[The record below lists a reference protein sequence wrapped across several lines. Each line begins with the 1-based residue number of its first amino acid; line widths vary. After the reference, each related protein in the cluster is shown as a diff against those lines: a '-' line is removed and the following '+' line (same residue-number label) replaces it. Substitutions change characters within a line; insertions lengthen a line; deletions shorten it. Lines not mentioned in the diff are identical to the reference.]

1 MSHLIKTV
9 LEDAYLFLSQV
20 VLLEF
25 DEASMD
31 CKCSTV
37 PEDYTFNTKSRLAS
51 RKTLDEVSFTVNL
64 NTKLVDVQSVKVNE
78 SLIDI

>member
-1 MSHLIKTV
+1 MIKTV

-25 DEASMD
+25 DDVSMD
-31 CKCSTV
+31 CRCVAV
-37 PEDYTFNTKSRLAS
+37 PADYTLKNKRSRSAS

-64 NTKLVDVQSVKVNE
+64 NTKLVNWESVKVNE
-78 SLIDI
+78 SLMDI